1 MPHGPTT
8 QEIHVPASPGQV
20 SVSVIR
26 MLRMLH
32 ATRARTPR
40 VHPSLEPTHHA
51 VLIALEAEPARIGD
65 IAERNI
71 ADAST
76 VSRQVSH
83 LTALGFVEKVP
94 DPDDGRAQ
102 LVALTTEGRAVLD
115 ELVVRREAWF
125 DELLQD
131 WPEEDVQEFIT
142 YLNRFCDT
150 VAADQRHRPDA
161 G

>member
-1 MPHGPTT
+1 M
-8 QEIHVPASPGQV
+8 PASASKL

-26 MLRMLH
+26 MLRMLQ
-32 ATRARTPR
+32 ATRARAPR
-40 VHPSLEPTHHA
+40 VHPALEPTHHA
-51 VLIALEAEPARIGD
+51 VLVALRDQPARIGD

-83 LTALGFVEKVP
+83 LTSLGLLEKVP
-94 DPDDGRAQ
+94 DPGDGRAQ
-102 LVALTTEGRAVLD
+102 LVALSDEGRALLD

-125 DELLQD
+125 HELLAD
-131 WPEEDVQEFIT
+131 WPEEDVQRFIA
-142 YLNRFCDT
+142 YVDRFCDT
-150 VAADQRHRPDA
+150 VAADERHHPDH